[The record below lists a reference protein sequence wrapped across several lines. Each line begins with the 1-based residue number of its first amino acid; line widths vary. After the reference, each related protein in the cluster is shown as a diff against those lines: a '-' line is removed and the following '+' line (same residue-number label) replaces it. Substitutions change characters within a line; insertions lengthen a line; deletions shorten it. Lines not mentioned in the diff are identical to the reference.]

1 MEPIMFPATQKLSA
15 MRAQNK
21 KSTTTTTSHKA
32 KKVCSLTKWLLTKQI
47 KLRTAISPCSTN
59 IKNNSCSSTSS
70 SSSSKTTQ
78 QRRIHN
84 EVFGWTSDA
93 WDELSMI
100 SFSLSSSTTTLWQP
114 TSSSS
119 HPPSKSSHPKSTGC
133 MTREEVLRHAENYML
148 SRLETVFTNTN
159 DSHPRRRETYLRVA
173 GDA

>member
-21 KSTTTTTSHKA
+21 KSTTTTTHQA

-47 KLRTAISPCSTN
+47 KLRTAISPCSKN
-59 IKNNSCSSTSS
+59 IKNRSYSSSSS

-93 WDELSMI
+93 WDELR
-100 SFSLSSSTTTLWQP
+100 
-114 TSSSS
+114 
-119 HPPSKSSHPKSTGC
+119 C
-133 MTREEVLRHAENYML
+133 MTPEEVLRHAENYML
-148 SRLETVFTNTN
+148 TRLETAIANTN
-159 DSHPRRRETYLRVA
+159 DSHPRRRKTHFRIA
-173 GDA
+173 GDSWNSRYSFYP

>member
-1 MEPIMFPATQKLSA
+1 MFPATQKLSA

-93 WDELSMI
+93 WDELR
-100 SFSLSSSTTTLWQP
+100 
-114 TSSSS
+114 
-119 HPPSKSSHPKSTGC
+119 C